1 MNMEKIYAI
10 SLCNYD
16 EENVPECCATIF
28 VKSAEDLT
36 KVPVHV
42 LKENASIAEALYELG
57 CEGISN
63 VFESSE
69 DEREFYG
76 DDFGLIDFNI

>member
-1 MNMEKIYAI
+1 MEKIYAI

-16 EENVPECCATIF
+16 EENIPECCATIF
-28 VKSAEDLT
+28 VKSEKDLT
-36 KVPVHV
+36 KVPAYV
-42 LKENASIAEALYELG
+42 LKENLVIAEALEELG
-57 CEGISN
+57 CESIST

-76 DDFGLIDFNI
+76 DDYGLIEL

>member
-1 MNMEKIYAI
+1 MEKIYAV

-16 EENVPECCATIF
+16 EENIPECCATVF
-28 VKSAEDLT
+28 VKSETDLT
-36 KVPVHV
+36 KVPTHV
-42 LKENASIAEALYELG
+42 LKENPGIAEALEELG

-76 DDFGLIDFNI
+76 DDFGLIEL

>member
-1 MNMEKIYAI
+1 MEKIYAI

-28 VKSAEDLT
+28 VKSAVNLT
-36 KVPVHV
+36 ELPTHV
-42 LKENASIAEALYELG
+42 LTENAGIAEALEELG
-57 CEGISN
+57 CEGICA
-63 VFESSE
+63 VLESSE

-76 DDFGLIDFNI
+76 DDFGLIDF